1 MKFSVRR
8 LPSEAPVSIRIW
20 PRRTPVQGVAGIAL
34 LEQHFA
40 ETELLGVAKAGD
52 ALQFVRAQI
61 RKHRIH
67 FQDDRKFG
75 LFAHCTTFQNQS
87 GPAPSGR

>member
-20 PRRTPVQGVAGIAL
+20 PRRTPIQGIAGIAL

-40 ETELLGVAKAGD
+40 EAELLGVAKAGD
-52 ALQFVRAQI
+52 PLQFVGAQI
-61 RKHRIH
+61 REHRIH
-67 FQDDRKFG
+67 LQNDRKFG
-75 LFAHCTTFQNQS
+75 LFAHCNTFQNRS
-87 GPAPSGR
+87 GPVPSGR